1 MEGAMDARLRRL
13 AREVESRPDN
23 AAGRDKT
30 WVLHA
35 MWQYVVFLSELKKAR
50 RVDRR

>member
-1 MEGAMDARLRRL
+1 MDARLRRL

-35 MWQYVVFLSELKKAR
+35 MWQYVVSLSELKKAR